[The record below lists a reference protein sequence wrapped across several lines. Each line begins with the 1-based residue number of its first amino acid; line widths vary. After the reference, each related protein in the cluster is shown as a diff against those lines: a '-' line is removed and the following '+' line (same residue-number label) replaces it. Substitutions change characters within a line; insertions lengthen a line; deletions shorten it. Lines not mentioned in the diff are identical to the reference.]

1 MTNFNVPTKADVTP
15 EAQAIFDNLEK
26 GLGMVPNLYAYIGNS
41 ANALGSYLQFSQ
53 AQAKG
58 TFSTKERE
66 AIFLAVS
73 QENNCEYCQAA
84 HTYLSKANGFTEEET
99 IAIRTGNHN
108 DKRINTITKLAANI
122 QHTQGHPS
130 KELLEEFFNLG
141 YTDTALVDL
150 IALVADKVFMNYIH
164 NITKVPVDFPA
175 APELVVEHV

>member
-1 MTNFNVPTKADVTP
+1 MTTFNVPTKADVTP

-58 TFSTKERE
+58 TFSSKERE

-73 QENNCEYCQAA
+73 QENGCEYCQAA
-84 HTYLSKANGFTEEET
+84 HTYLGKANGFSEEET
-99 IAIRTGNHN
+99 IAIRVGNHG
-108 DKRINTITKLAANI
+108 DKKIDIITRLAADI
-122 QHTQGHPS
+122 QHTKGYPS
-130 KELLEEFFNLG
+130 RELLEDFFALG
-141 YTDTALVDL
+141 YSHTALVDL

-164 NITKVPVDFPA
+164 NITKVPVDFPS
-175 APELVVEHV
+175 APVLATQEV